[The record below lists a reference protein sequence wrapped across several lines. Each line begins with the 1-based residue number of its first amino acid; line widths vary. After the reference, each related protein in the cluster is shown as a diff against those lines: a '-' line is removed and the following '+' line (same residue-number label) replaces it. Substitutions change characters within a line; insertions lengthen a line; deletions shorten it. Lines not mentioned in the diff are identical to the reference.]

1 MTYHAK
7 LAAQEVLALP
17 DRELLDPL
25 TLWDL
30 VHWVLDLSRDA
41 ATPEGASP
49 PPADGAVLVN
59 RNVATAT
66 DGGDASSQQCLAD
79 DCVQQSEQTDLVVV
93 NE

>member
-1 MTYHAK
+1 MTYEAK

-30 VHWVLDLSRDA
+30 VHWVLDLSRGV

-49 PPADGAVLVN
+49 PDADGAVLVN
-59 RNVATAT
+59 RNVATA

>member
-7 LAAQEVLALP
+7 LAAQEILALP

-41 ATPEGASP
+41 ATPVGASTQHG
-49 PPADGAVLVN
+49 DGAVLVN
-59 RNVATAT
+59 RNVATAE
-66 DGGDASSQQCLAD
+66 DGGNASSQQCLAD